1 MPKCTRHHEN
11 HSARESLCKFVS
23 IDSWDEILDS
33 PIEVGVIRARGNWQ
47 ARLAAAALAIQR
59 GHETRIIPDQVCW
72 PCYLDLKQLPRRPA
86 LAGDDGTDRE
96 DETFAAFP
104 QYLQEGEDSESETEE
119 MVQNAMRRDEKKSC
133 LDKDED
139 DSDGSV
145 DRYNRNV
152 VYVL

>member
-1 MPKCTRHHEN
+1 MPQCAQRHEN
-11 HSARESLCKFVS
+11 HAVRESLCRFVS

-59 GHETRIIPDQVCW
+59 GHETRIIPDRVCW
-72 PCYLDLKQLPRRPA
+72 PCYLELKQLPRRPA
-86 LAGDDGTDRE
+86 LAGDGGDDRE
-96 DETFAAFP
+96 DDVFAAKP
-104 QYLQEGEDSESETEE
+104 QYQQEQEDSESETEE
-119 MVQNAMRRDEKKSC
+119 MVQNAMRRDEKKSGVQG
-133 LDKDED
+133 DSD
-139 DSDGSV
+139 DSDAGC